1 MAGLYIHI
9 PFCRQKCHYCNFYSL
24 ATKKHWNEIIAAMKQ
39 EMEQNKAFFDGEP
52 LKTIYFGGGTPSLL
66 PVEQLIGLI
75 ETAKVTFEI
84 SDEAE
89 ITVEANPDDLND
101 NWLHTL
107 AISPV
112 NRLSIGIQSFHDQ
125 DLHYLNRVHSAKEA
139 MESIQKAIRSG
150 FSNLSIDLIYG
161 IPTLTDERWLEN
173 INTAIS
179 LNIPHISAYA
189 LTVEAD
195 TALDHFIR
203 KGKYT
208 PVDDEKAASQFTML
222 MKSMNE
228 AGYEH
233 YEISNFALP
242 GNYSQHNTA
251 YWTGAK
257 YLGIGPSAHSFNGSI
272 RRWNVS
278 HLGKYIEGLAAG
290 SGIFEFEELTTNQQF
305 NEYVM
310 TAIRTMWGIDTDFV
324 LKRFGQIFLDHLTDE
339 CKNPEWQHW
348 ISFRNN
354 KIMLTAEGK
363 LFADRIAAGLFISP
377 P

>member
-39 EMEQNKAFFDGEP
+39 EMDQNKDFFDGEP
-52 LKTIYFGGGTPSLL
+52 LQTIYFGGGTPSLL

-75 ETAKVTFEI
+75 RRAKVTFEI

-101 NWLHTL
+101 KWLHAL
-107 AISPV
+107 AGSPA

-139 MESIQKAIRSG
+139 MVSIEKAIRSG

-189 LTVEAD
+189 LTVEAG

-208 PVDDEKAASQFTML
+208 PVDDEKAAAQFKML
-222 MKSMNE
+222 MKSMSK

-233 YEISNFALP
+233 YEISNFAQP
-242 GNYSQHNTA
+242 GKYSQHNTA

-290 SGIFEFEELTTNQQF
+290 SGIFEFEELTNIQQF

-324 LKRFGQIFLDHLTDE
+324 LKRFGQIFPDHLTNE
-339 CKNPEWQHW
+339 CKNPEWQCW
-348 ISFRNN
+348 IVFKDN

-363 LFADRIAAGLFISP
+363 LFADRIAAGLFI
-377 P
+377 